1 MDFFIKRILNMLL
14 VVSQYSPFALIWMAK
29 AFFIDWPL
37 RIWSLYRLPKKA
49 EGMGLRY
56 VESDYE
62 KEFGT
67 IQGRMQGYAVE
78 IKPDDHMEST
88 IRIITGRKDSK
99 LEVSLARPS
108 MRPKKNIQDFT
119 TGNWKFNLAFKTKRA
134 PVRSIDRLSENND
147 LFDALVEFYSR
158 WIFVL
163 EALFIDYGEICCTFR
178 YGFNFFPYIP
188 AHKLEEILEQLVSVA
203 EKHDALFST

>member
-1 MDFFIKRILNMLL
+1 MLL

-134 PVRSIDRLSENND
+134 PVRSIDRLSENNMKSRLILQVHD
-147 LFDALVEFYSR
+147 ELIVE
-158 WIFVL
+158 
-163 EALFIDYGEICCTFR
+163 
-178 YGFNFFPYIP
+178 
-188 AHKLEEILEQLVSVA
+188 AHKEELELVKKILREEMEKAA
-203 EKHDALFST
+203 ELKVPLTVDLNSGDSWYETK